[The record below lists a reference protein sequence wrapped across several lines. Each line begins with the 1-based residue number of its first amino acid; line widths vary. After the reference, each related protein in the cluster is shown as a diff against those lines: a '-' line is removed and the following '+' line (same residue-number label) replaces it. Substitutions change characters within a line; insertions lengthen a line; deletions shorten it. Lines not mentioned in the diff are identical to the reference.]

1 MSIDKKRAIEFL
13 CTVTHKSQL
22 LNVLQASKL
31 LKIEGTQLIPKI
43 PLETNIIYGH
53 TAKVQERE
61 AKHREIEALRKVQ
74 LFDKEDDLVDKDN
87 IFLSSK
93 EHNEVTRWRE
103 VNTPILN
110 EKIKVFEFQLAPGFP
125 AKKIY
130 TDAPT
135 HTEPSAKTLKWVAST
150 YRALVKKES
159 NDKERIP
166 AWCNI
171 AMSNLIED
179 GETENT
185 VCVLSPAKDT
195 INTPLPFAFIRD
207 GKRGLRA
214 HEIYKKQGY
223 LWRAGIALTDLL
235 GFTQELDKYAEIE
248 VDSSQNSPIE
258 QVLKSSLRKLNGS
271 VYWAH
276 KVGEFDNQD
285 SIPPRI
291 ERTLKFLSNFPDEKR
306 SENQSAFALLSE
318 LESSLMRERMT
329 TSFRPENNGELP
341 SLYSRG
347 LKTALL
353 KVPISWFESFNNK
366 LPTTYEDRKEPA
378 FWSSLFSLFESDLFD
393 TENTF
398 ERERGSALLG
408 CIYNYTE
415 SFLKGVVFEQEAI
428 NRIGDT
434 NYDELDLAG
443 IIGFEETTLVLG
455 KELNNISSLVE
466 YFKNLIELNTPQTKF
481 DKITTAGWLVLALI
495 KIKFIVTDNRV
506 YSEKFKK
513 IGEAL
518 GGSSTLVKLL
528 TKSSANPREFW
539 PIEHEPQAP
548 SGSPLSLDDKNALV
562 DTFSQIKAF
571 LKLLD
576 PIYSEQ
582 SKVRLVDVES
592 KHFNY
597 NSSKNE
603 YLERWD
609 INKWQVNIAG
619 GDKPSTKSVNGELL
633 SDWVETTKDDK
644 RPIYISILGSRYG
657 LIENTLSFNKTCSS
671 SEPASEEK
679 SDISVDSPQQNTIDN
694 VKTPH
699 NNNENQNVPLREMEH
714 DNCERKESEFENK
727 RQENTKSNVNDGFN
741 FNRSSFY
748 ESQIMG
754 WNRRGN
760 TKSPSHIRAA
770 FLQLRLNDK
779 LGCGYEFPNFD
790 DIEKDEK
797 GIYEKEERRRQAI
810 LQRVIETCAQLKV
823 EYLVLPEYSVQQDTI
838 IWLKSKLK
846 KYKISVLAGTY
857 RYSPNIYPN
866 REHELRI
873 GCSSKSEK
881 SLFIN
886 NYEAVLTLLIPYDG
900 DVVLLNRSKKYASP
914 ASNELIKPSS
924 ALLKPLFTFASFN
937 DEVVASDKRLIK
949 VKSSLKKLD
958 SLNEVEDVNY
968 EISLINDYIDS
979 KKDLSLNEL
988 KKLWNEGHIRP
999 LNFIQELICAEL
1011 FLLTNPTN
1019 YNDLNSEWIKL
1030 GNHFDTKRTETDDE
1044 ESNATLGD
1052 LKNISN
1058 YLTRQDQ
1065 DKDPYRRSIISIPAM
1080 TTRTEDYWLFG
1091 QSAMLANGFST
1102 IFCNAVSKGH
1112 GRGGS
1117 CFIGLDSWLENKSS
1131 NDFITPYHGWGK
1143 GIYYGK
1149 SSEALGEESALVIAD
1164 IDPLMM
1170 SQGKPRPQAT
1180 PVPMRLVGYLPII
1193 EYKSKNKKHLENIE
1207 NALVRLNDS
1216 ISTLSYKNLSLD
1228 DCNELKKAVESFLST
1243 DEHSKKA
1250 TKERIEH
1257 WEKNL
1262 HKHPMSGLPGAL
1274 TDWIAVEVEDE

>member
-31 LKIEGTQLIPKI
+31 LEIEDTQLIPKI

-53 TAKVQERE
+53 IAKVQERE

-93 EHNEVTRWRE
+93 EQADVTRWRE

-135 HTEPSAKTLKWVAST
+135 HTEPSSKTLKWVAST

-248 VDSSQNSPIE
+248 VDTSQNTPIE

-366 LPTTYEDRKEPA
+366 LTTTSEDRKEPA

-428 NRIGDT
+428 NRIVDT
-434 NYDELDLAG
+434 NYDDLDLAG
-443 IIGFEETTLVLG
+443 ITGFEETTLVLG

-481 DKITTAGWLVLALI
+481 NKITTAGWLVLALI

-528 TKSSANPREFW
+528 TKSSANERELW
-539 PIEHEPQAP
+539 PIEHEPQA
-548 SGSPLSLDDKNALV
+548 SSDSPLKLDCKTVLV

-582 SKVRLVDVES
+582 NSVRLVDVES

-603 YLERWD
+603 YLERWE

-619 GDKPSTKSVNGELL
+619 GDKPYTKSVNGELL
-633 SDWVETTKDDK
+633 SDWVETTTEDS
-644 RPIYISILGSRYG
+644 RPIYVSLLSARYG
-657 LIENTLSFNKTCSS
+657 LIENTFSFDKANLS
-671 SEPASEEK
+671 SELVSEEQ
-679 SDISVDSPQQNTIDN
+679 SNVLVDSPQQNIIDN
-694 VKTPH
+694 VKTPQNH
-699 NNNENQNVPLREMEH
+699 SENKNAPIERAKNNN
-714 DNCERKESEFENK
+714 DERKESLVKNK
-727 RQENTKSNVNDGFN
+727 DQENTTNNVNDGFN

-748 ESQIMG
+748 ESQVMG
-754 WNRRGN
+754 WNLRGN

-770 FLQLRLNDK
+770 FLQLRLNDR

-790 DIEKDEK
+790 DKEKDEK

-810 LQRVIETCAQLKV
+810 LQRVLETCSKLKV

-846 KYKISVLAGTY
+846 NSGISILAGTY
-857 RYSPNIYPN
+857 RYSPNTYPD
-866 REHELRI
+866 REYELKK
-873 GCSSKSEK
+873 GCLGTKTPLDLK
-881 SLFIN
+881 GC
-886 NYEAVLTLLIPYDG
+886 EAVLTLLVPHSN
-900 DVVLLNRSKKYASP
+900 DVILLNRTKKYASP
-914 ASNELIKPSS
+914 ASNELINPSR
-924 ALLKPLFTFASFN
+924 ATLKPLFTFESFL
-937 DEVVASDKRLIK
+937 DEVKASDKTLKK
-949 VKSSLKKLD
+949 VKSSLKKMAL
-958 SLNEVEDVNY
+958 LNGAEDLS
-968 EISLINDYIDS
+968 EELSLIHDYVDS
-979 KKDLSLNEL
+979 KVVLKLEEL
-988 KKLWNEGHIRP
+988 KQLWNESHIRP

-1019 YNDLNSEWIKL
+1019 HNDLNSERIKL
-1030 GNHFDTKRTETDDE
+1030 GNHFGTPITEDNE
-1044 ESNATLGD
+1044 IKVTLAD
-1052 LKNISN
+1052 LQNISN

-1091 QSAMLANGFST
+1091 QNAMLANGFST
-1102 IFCNAVSKGH
+1102 IFCNAVSNGH
-1112 GRGGS
+1112 GKGGS

-1149 SSEALGEESALVIAD
+1149 PREALGGETALVIAD

-1193 EYKSKNKKHLENIE
+1193 EYKSKNLLKNIE
-1207 NALVRLNDS
+1207 NALVNLKDS
-1216 ISTLSYKNLSLD
+1216 ISTLSNKDLSLD
-1228 DCNELKKAVESFLST
+1228 DCNELKEAVESFLST
-1243 DEHSKKA
+1243 DSHSEKA

>member
-1 MSIDKKRAIEFL
+1 MSIDKKKAIEFL

-22 LNVLQASKL
+22 LNVLQASEL
-31 LKIEGTQLIPKI
+31 LVIEDTQLIPKI

-53 TAKVQERE
+53 MAKVQERK

-74 LFDKEDDLVDKDN
+74 LFDKEDDLVDKND

-93 EHNEVTRWRE
+93 EQNEVTRWRE

-110 EKIKVFEFQLAPGFP
+110 KKIKVFEFQLAPGFP

-135 HTEPSAKTLKWVAST
+135 HTEPSSKTLKWVAST

-235 GFTQELDKYAEIE
+235 GFTQELDKYAEIK
-248 VDSSQNSPIE
+248 VDKSLNSPIE

-291 ERTLKFLSNFPDEKR
+291 ERTLQFLSNFPDEKR

-329 TSFRPENNGELP
+329 TYFSPENSGELP

-366 LPTTYEDRKEPA
+366 LTTTSEDRKEPA

-408 CIYNYTE
+408 CIYNYTD

-455 KELNNISSLVE
+455 EQLNDISSLVE

-481 DKITTAGWLVLALI
+481 NKITTAGWLVLALI

-518 GGSSTLVKLL
+518 GGSSILVKLL

-548 SGSPLSLDDKNALV
+548 SGSPLNLDDKNALV

-597 NSSKNE
+597 NSSKNK
-603 YLERWD
+603 YLERWE

-633 SDWVETTKDDK
+633 SDWVETTTEGS
-644 RPIYISILGSRYG
+644 RPIYVSLLSARYG
-657 LIENTLSFNKTCSS
+657 LIENTFSFDKANSS
-671 SEPASEEK
+671 SELVSEEQ
-679 SDISVDSPQQNTIDN
+679 SNLPVDSPQQNIPLERA
-694 VKTPH
+694 K
-699 NNNENQNVPLREMEH
+699 NNN
-714 DNCERKESEFENK
+714 DERKEPLVDNK
-727 RQENTKSNVNDGFN
+727 EQESTKSNVNDGFN

-748 ESQIMG
+748 GSQVEG

-790 DIEKDEK
+790 EKEKDDK
-797 GIYEKEERRRQAI
+797 GAYEKEERRRQAI
-810 LQRVIETCAQLKV
+810 LNKVLETCKQLNV

-846 KYKISVLAGTY
+846 NSKISILAGTY
-857 RYSPNIYPN
+857 RYSPNTYPD
-866 REHELRI
+866 REYELKK
-873 GCSSKSEK
+873 GCLGTKNPIDLK
-881 SLFIN
+881 GC
-886 NYEAVLTLLIPYDG
+886 EAVLTLLVPHSN
-900 DVVLLNRSKKYASP
+900 DVIILNRTKKYASP
-914 ASNELIKPSS
+914 ASNELINPSRET
-924 ALLKPLFTFASFN
+924 LIPLFTFESFLGEVKAR
-937 DEVVASDKRLIK
+937 DEALKK
-949 VKSSLKKLD
+949 VKNSLKKLAL
-958 SLNEVEDVNY
+958 LNEVEDVL
-968 EISLINDYIDS
+968 E
-979 KKDLSLNEL
+979 DLSLIHDYVDSKVVLKLDEL

-1019 YNDLNSEWIKL
+1019 HNDLNSERVKL
-1030 GNHFDTKRTETDDE
+1030 GNHFGTPITED
-1044 ESNATLGD
+1044 NVIKATLAD
-1052 LKNISN
+1052 LQNISD
-1058 YLTRQDQ
+1058 YLTRQGE

-1102 IFCNAVSKGH
+1102 IFCNAVSNGH
-1112 GRGGS
+1112 GKGGS

-1131 NDFITPYHGWGK
+1131 NDFITPYHGWCK
-1143 GIYYGK
+1143 GIYYGN
-1149 SSEALGEESALVIAD
+1149 SSEALEEESALVIAD

-1193 EYKSKNKKHLENIE
+1193 EYKSENE
-1207 NALVRLNDS
+1207 NLLKEVEHALDNLVNLKGT
-1216 ISTLSYKNLSLD
+1216 ISTLSNKDLSLE
-1228 DCNELKKAVESFLST
+1228 DCNELKKAVESFLFT
-1243 DEHSKKA
+1243 DPHSEKA
-1250 TKERIEH
+1250 TKGRIEH
-1257 WEKNL
+1257 WKESIN
-1262 HKHPMSGLPGAL
+1262 KHPMSGLPGAL

>member
-13 CTVTHKSQL
+13 CTVTHKNQL
-22 LNVLQASKL
+22 LNILEASKL
-31 LKIEGTQLIPKI
+31 LEIEDKEDTQLIPKI
-43 PLETNIIYGH
+43 PLETNIIYGYR
-53 TAKVQERE
+53 AKNE
-61 AKHREIEALRKVQ
+61 EIEELKKIQ
-74 LFDKEDDLVDKDN
+74 LCDSDDDLVDNND
-87 IFLSSK
+87 IFLSSQ
-93 EHNEVTRWRE
+93 EQPELTRWQE
-103 VNTPILN
+103 VKTSFSNK
-110 EKIKVFEFQLAPGFP
+110 EIKAFEFQLDPDFP
-125 AKKIY
+125 ARKIY
-130 TDAPT
+130 SKAPNHAAIT
-135 HTEPSAKTLKWVAST
+135 SKTLKWLAST
-150 YRALVKKES
+150 YKALVKKES
-159 NDKERIP
+159 ENKERMP

-179 GETENT
+179 GATENE

-214 HEIYKKQGY
+214 HEIYKEQGY

-235 GFTQELDKYAEIE
+235 GYTQELDKYAEIKT
-248 VDSSQNSPIE
+248 DISDNTPIE
-258 QVLKSSLRKLNGS
+258 QVLKSCLRKLNGS

-276 KVGEFDNQD
+276 QVGEFDNQD

-291 ERTLKFLSNFPDEKR
+291 QRTLTFLSNFPDDECLEK
-306 SENQSAFALLSE
+306 QAAFALLSE
-318 LESSLMRERMT
+318 LESSLMRERIT

-341 SLYSRG
+341 SLYSRA

-353 KVPISWFESFNNK
+353 KVPISWFESFNYK
-366 LPTTYEDRKEPA
+366 APTSNEDRKEPA
-378 FWSSLFSLFESDLFD
+378 FWFSLFSLFESDLFD
-393 TENTF
+393 TQNTF
-398 ERERGSALLG
+398 ERERGGAILG
-408 CIYNYTE
+408 CIYNYIE
-415 SFLKGVVFEQEAI
+415 SFLKEVVFEQEAI
-428 NRIGDT
+428 NRIVET
-434 NYDELDLAG
+434 NYDDLDLAE
-443 IIGFEETTLVLG
+443 ITGFEETTLVLG
-455 KELNNISSLVE
+455 EQLNDISSLVE
-466 YFKNLIELNTPQTKF
+466 YFKNLIEQNAPQNKF
-481 DKITTAGWLVLALI
+481 NKITTAGWLVLALI

-506 YSEKFKK
+506 NSQQFKN
-513 IGEAL
+513 IEEAL
-518 GGSSTLVKLL
+518 DGSSTLVNLL
-528 TKSSANPREFW
+528 AKNSANERELW
-539 PIEHEPQAP
+539 PIEHEPQA
-548 SGSPLSLDDKNALV
+548 SSDSPLKLDCKTVLV

-582 SKVRLVDVES
+582 NSVRLVDVES

-603 YLERWD
+603 YLERWE

-619 GDKPSTKSVNGELL
+619 GDKPYTKSVNGELL
-633 SDWVETTKDDK
+633 SDWVETTTEDS
-644 RPIYISILGSRYG
+644 RPIYVSLLSARYG
-657 LIENTLSFNKTCSS
+657 LIENTFSFDKANLS
-671 SEPASEEK
+671 SELVSEEQ
-679 SDISVDSPQQNTIDN
+679 SNAPVDSPQQNIIDN
-694 VKTPH
+694 VERPKNH
-699 NNNENQNVPLREMEH
+699 NENQHIPLERAKNNN
-714 DNCERKESEFENK
+714 DERKEPLVDNK
-727 RQENTKSNVNDGFN
+727 EQESTKSNVNDGFN
-741 FNRSSFY
+741 FNSSSFY
-748 ESQIMG
+748 GSQVEG

-790 DIEKDEK
+790 DKEKDEK

-810 LQRVIETCAQLKV
+810 LQRVLETCAQLKV

-838 IWLKSKLK
+838 IWLKTKLK
-846 KYKISVLAGTY
+846 NYKISVLAGTY
-857 RYSPNIYPN
+857 RYSSNTYPN

-873 GCSSKSEK
+873 GCSSKSER
-881 SLFIN
+881 SLAIN
-886 NYEAVLTLLIPYDG
+886 NYEAILTLLIPYDS
-900 DVVLLNRSKKYASP
+900 DVVILNRSKKYASP
-914 ASNELIKPSS
+914 ASNELIKPSR

-937 DEVVASDKRLIK
+937 DEIVASDKRLEK
-949 VKSSLKKLD
+949 VKSNLRKLTLL
-958 SLNEVEDVNY
+958 SGFEDVID
-968 EISLINDYIDS
+968 EISLISDYIDS
-979 KKDLSLNEL
+979 KKDLSLDEL

-1019 YNDLNSEWIKL
+1019 HNDLNSEWIKL
-1030 GNHFDTKRTETDDE
+1030 GNHFDTKRTEKKHE
-1044 ESNATLGD
+1044 ERNDALGD

-1065 DKDPYRRSIISIPAM
+1065 DQDPYRRSIISIPAM

-1102 IFCNAVSKGH
+1102 IFCNAVSNGH
-1112 GRGGS
+1112 GKGGS

-1131 NDFITPYHGWGK
+1131 NDLITPYHGWGK

-1149 SSEALGEESALVIAD
+1149 SSEALGEETALVIAD

-1193 EYKSKNKKHLENIE
+1193 EYKSKNKNLLKDIE
-1207 NALVRLNDS
+1207 NTLVNLKDS
-1216 ISTLSYKNLSLD
+1216 ISTLSNKGLSLD
-1228 DCNELKKAVESFLST
+1228 NCKELKQVVDIFLST
-1243 DEHSKKA
+1243 DPHSKET

-1257 WEKNL
+1257 WEENIN
-1262 HKHPMSGLPGAL
+1262 KHPMSGLPGAL

>member
-31 LKIEGTQLIPKI
+31 LEIEDDEGTQLIPKI
-43 PLETNIIYGH
+43 PLETNIIYGYR
-53 TAKVQERE
+53 AKNE
-61 AKHREIEALRKVQ
+61 EIEELKKIQ
-74 LFDKEDDLVDKDN
+74 LCDSEDDLVDKSD

-93 EHNEVTRWRE
+93 EQADVTRWQK
-103 VNTPILN
+103 VTTPFPDR
-110 EKIKVFEFQLAPGFP
+110 IKAFKSQLSADFP
-125 AKKIY
+125 TKKIY

-135 HTEPSAKTLKWVAST
+135 RTEPSSKTLKWVAST

-185 VCVLSPAKDT
+185 VCVLSPAKNT
-195 INTPLPFAFIRD
+195 IDTPLPFAFIRD

-248 VDSSQNSPIE
+248 VDTSQNSPIE

-276 KVGEFDNQD
+276 QVGEFDNQD

-318 LESSLMRERMT
+318 LESSLMRERIR

-341 SLYSRG
+341 SLYSR
-347 LKTALL
+347 ALRSAL
-353 KVPISWFESFNNK
+353 AKVPISWFESFNYK
-366 LPTTYEDRKEPA
+366 LPASNEERKEPA

-393 TENTF
+393 TQNTF
-398 ERERGSALLG
+398 ERVRGSALLG
-408 CIYNYTE
+408 CIYNYIE
-415 SFLKGVVFEQEAI
+415 SLLKGVVFEQEAI
-428 NRIGDT
+428 NRIVDT
-434 NYDELDLAG
+434 NYDDLDLAG
-443 IIGFEETTLVLG
+443 ITGFEDTTLVLG
-455 KELNNISSLVE
+455 EELNNISSLVE
-466 YFKNLIELNTPQTKF
+466 YFKKLIELNTPQTKF
-481 DKITTAGWLVLALI
+481 NKITTAGWLVLALI

-506 YSEKFKK
+506 YSQNFKN
-513 IGEAL
+513 IEAAL
-518 GGSSTLVKLL
+518 GGSSILVNLL
-528 TKSSANPREFW
+528 TKSSANSANKRENW
-539 PIEHEPQAP
+539 PIEYEPQA
-548 SGSPLSLDDKNALV
+548 SGSSPLKLDTKNALV

-582 SKVRLVDVES
+582 NSVRLDDIES

-597 NSSKNE
+597 NSSKNK
-603 YLERWD
+603 YLERWE
-609 INKWQVNIAG
+609 INKWQVNITG
-619 GDKPSTKSVNGELL
+619 GDKPYTKLVKGELL
-633 SDWVETTKDDK
+633 SDWVETTTEDS
-644 RPIYISILGSRYG
+644 RPIYVSLLSARYG
-657 LIENTLSFNKTCSS
+657 LIENTFSFDEGSSS
-671 SEPASEEK
+671 SELASEER
-679 SDISVDSPQQNTIDN
+679 SNVPVDSPQQNSVDN
-694 VKTPH
+694 ERTAQNQSENKNAPIERAK
-699 NNNENQNVPLREMEH
+699 NNNN
-714 DNCERKESEFENK
+714 DRKESLVKNK
-727 RQENTKSNVNDGFN
+727 DQENTTDNANDGFN

-748 ESQIMG
+748 ESQAEG

-790 DIEKDEK
+790 DKEKDEK

-810 LQRVIETCAQLKV
+810 LQRVLETCAQLKV

-846 KYKISVLAGTY
+846 NSGISILAGTY
-857 RYSPNIYPN
+857 RYSPNTYPD
-866 REHELRI
+866 REYELKK
-873 GCSSKSEK
+873 GCLGTKTPLDLK
-881 SLFIN
+881 GG
-886 NYEAVLTLLIPYDG
+886 EAVLTLLVPHSN
-900 DVVLLNRSKKYASP
+900 DVILLNRTKKYASP
-914 ASNELIKPSS
+914 ASNELINPSS
-924 ALLKPLFTFASFN
+924 ATLKPLFTFESFL
-937 DEVVASDKRLIK
+937 DEVKASDKTLKK
-949 VKSSLKKLD
+949 VKSSLKKMAL
-958 SLNEVEDVNY
+958 LNGAEDLS
-968 EISLINDYIDS
+968 EELSLIHDYVDS
-979 KKDLSLNEL
+979 KVALKLEEL
-988 KKLWNEGHIRP
+988 KQLWNESCIRP

-1019 YNDLNSEWIKL
+1019 HNDLDSERIKL
-1030 GNHFDTKRTETDDE
+1030 GNHFGTPITEGSDIKV
-1044 ESNATLGD
+1044 TLED
-1052 LKNISN
+1052 LKSISS
-1058 YLTRQDQ
+1058 YLSRQGK

-1102 IFCNAVSKGH
+1102 IFCNAVSNGH
-1112 GRGGS
+1112 GKGGS

-1131 NDFITPYHGWGK
+1131 NDLITPYHGWGK

-1149 SSEALGEESALVIAD
+1149 SSEALGEETALVIAD

-1193 EYKSKNKKHLENIE
+1193 EHKSKNLLKDIE
-1207 NALVRLNDS
+1207 NALVNLKDS
-1216 ISTLSYKNLSLD
+1216 ISTLSNKDLSLD
-1228 DCNELKKAVESFLST
+1228 DYNELKEAVESFLST
-1243 DEHSKKA
+1243 DKHSDKA

-1274 TDWIAVEVEDE
+1274 TDWIAVDVQDE